1 MQTKAIAAGMAA
13 GAAAGMLGYF
23 FTSASSSEKTRLKKR
38 TVKAMHAIGAMLD
51 SVSDM
56 LH

>member
-23 FTSASSSEKTRLKKR
+23 FTSASSSEKSRLKKR
-38 TVKAMHAIGAMLD
+38 TVKAMHALGAMLD